1 MSKLKNEITDEIVL
15 RKIYQLRGKN
25 IMLDSDLA
33 ELYGVSTTR
42 LNEQV
47 KRNMQRFPED
57 FMFQI
62 TKKEKEWLIEN
73 GIGPSKLKFSPK
85 SPFVFT
91 ELGIAMLSSI
101 LNSSTAIQVNI
112 SIMRIFIKMRHYP
125 RDLAEIISKIQQM
138 DQETESNS
146 KSIELVFDYMDE
158 VMQTKEEIISKPPRK
173 QIGFKVA
180 K

>member
-1 MSKLKNEITDEIVL
+1 MSKFKNEITDEVVL
-15 RKIYQLRGKN
+15 RKIYLLRAKN
-25 IMLDSDLA
+25 IMIDADLA

-47 KRNMQRFPED
+47 KRNIQRFPED

-62 TKKEKEWLIEN
+62 TKVEKEYLIEN
-73 GIGPSKLKFSPK
+73 GIGPGKLKFSPK
-85 SPFVFT
+85 LPFVFT

-112 SIMRIFIKMRHYP
+112 SVMRIFIKMRNYP
-125 RDLAEIISKIQQM
+125 KDLAEIISKIQQM
-138 DQETESNS
+138 DQQTESNS
-146 KSIELVFDYMDE
+146 KSIELLFEYMDE
-158 VMQTKEEIISKPPRK
+158 VMQAKEEIISKPQRK
-173 QIGFKVA
+173 QIGFKVP

>member
-1 MSKLKNEITDEIVL
+1 MSKFKNEITDEIVL
-15 RKIYQLRGKN
+15 RKIYRLRDKN
-25 IMLDSDLA
+25 IMIDADLA

-47 KRNMQRFPED
+47 KRNIQRFPED

-62 TKKEKEWLIEN
+62 TKTEKEWLINN
-73 GIGPSKLKFSPK
+73 GIGPNKLKFSPK
-85 SPFVFT
+85 LPFVFT

-112 SIMRIFIKMRHYP
+112 SIMRIFIKMRHYH
-125 RDLAEIISKIQQM
+125 RDLAEIISKIQRM
-138 DQETESNS
+138 DQQTESNS
-146 KSIELVFDYMDE
+146 KSIELLFEFMDE
-158 VMQTKEEIISKPPRK
+158 VMQTKEEITPKPQRK
-173 QIGFKVA
+173 QIGFKVP

>member
-1 MSKLKNEITDEIVL
+1 MSKFKNEITDEIVL
-15 RKIYQLRGKN
+15 RKIYQLRDRN
-25 IMLDSDLA
+25 IMIDADLA

-47 KRNMQRFPED
+47 KRNIQRFPED

-62 TKKEKEWLIEN
+62 TKIEKEWLIEN
-73 GIGPSKLKFSPK
+73 GIGPNKLKFSPK
-85 SPFVFT
+85 LPFAFT

-112 SIMRIFIKMRHYP
+112 SIMRIFIKMRHYH
-125 RDLAEIISKIQQM
+125 RDLTEIISKIQQM
-138 DQETESNS
+138 DQQTESNS
-146 KSIELVFDYMDE
+146 KSIELLFEYMDE
-158 VMQTKEEIISKPPRK
+158 IINPKIEEKHDSERK
-173 QIGFKVA
+173 QIGFKI

>member
-62 TKKEKEWLIEN
+62 TKKEKEWLYLTT
-73 GIGPSKLKFSPK
+73 KTQLVLKTITSFPARWS
-85 SPFVFT
+85 
-91 ELGIAMLSSI
+91 
-101 LNSSTAIQVNI
+101 
-112 SIMRIFIKMRHYP
+112 
-125 RDLAEIISKIQQM
+125 
-138 DQETESNS
+138 
-146 KSIELVFDYMDE
+146 
-158 VMQTKEEIISKPPRK
+158 
-173 QIGFKVA
+173 
-180 K
+180 

>member
-1 MSKLKNEITDEIVL
+1 M
-15 RKIYQLRGKN
+15 
-25 IMLDSDLA
+25 
-33 ELYGVSTTR
+33 
-42 LNEQV
+42 
-47 KRNMQRFPED
+47 
-57 FMFQI
+57 
-62 TKKEKEWLIEN
+62 IEN

-138 DQETESNS
+138 DQQTESNS
-146 KSIELVFDYMDE
+146 KSIELLFDYMDE

>member
-47 KRNMQRFPED
+47 KRNLQRFPED

-62 TKKEKEWLIEN
+62 TKRKRN
-73 GIGPSKLKFSPK
+73 G
-85 SPFVFT
+85 
-91 ELGIAMLSSI
+91 
-101 LNSSTAIQVNI
+101 
-112 SIMRIFIKMRHYP
+112 
-125 RDLAEIISKIQQM
+125 
-138 DQETESNS
+138 
-146 KSIELVFDYMDE
+146 
-158 VMQTKEEIISKPPRK
+158 
-173 QIGFKVA
+173 
-180 K
+180 